1 VCPSIPI
8 VLVGNKIDVRDR
20 KVPAKRVTFHKKNN
34 MRYFEV
40 SAKSNYH
47 FEMPFLSLARQLSG
61 DPNLA
66 LTTAPVLLPPEVHLD
81 QALMQQYEQEL
92 AAAEQVPL
100 PDDANEDFLS

>member
-1 VCPSIPI
+1 

-20 KVPAKRVTFHKKNN
+20 KVFARHVTFHKENN

-47 FEMPFLSLARQLSG
+47 FEMPFLSLARQLYG

-66 LTTAPVLLPPEVHLD
+66 FTMAPLLLPPEVHLD
-81 QALMQQYEQEL
+81 VALVRQYEQQLAEAEL
-92 AAAEQVPL
+92 ISL
-100 PDDANEDFLS
+100 PNDVKK